1 MRRRSMQL
9 CKGRNGDRDM
19 RQEEMKKILKIGVL
33 LSSER
38 DLDCLLERI
47 LSCVMELANC
57 DAGTLYLREGDA
69 LQFEIMRND
78 TLKTYSG
85 GRGNR
90 PDLPPVPLH
99 RGNVCAMALLEDR
112 TICIEDVKNNQE
124 YDFSGPARYD
134 AMTGYNTRSMLV
146 VPMRNRE
153 GERIGVLQLIN
164 ALDEKGNVCAFA
176 QDMALVVESVASQ
189 AAITIQNVRYIGE
202 IRELFRS
209 FVRVMSSAIDER
221 TPYNASHARHM
232 AECGGRFIDYLG
244 GCEGQRRFSEEE
256 KEEFLMSVL
265 LHDIGKLVTPLEV
278 MNKAERLFPEQ
289 YTAFLHRME
298 TVRLT
303 ARINRLSG
311 NITKEEEEEL
321 ILRTRDA
328 ETLVK
333 EMNTAGFVTDE
344 MLKQLDRL
352 REENCTDEDGA
363 VRPWL
368 EPEAYAMLT
377 IRKGTLSEEERKI
390 MEEHVSVTDRLLS
403 QIHFSGNLSHVR
415 EWAGAHHEFLNG
427 TGYPAHKKG
436 KEIPYEVRMI
446 TILDIFD
453 SLVADDR
460 PYKRAMP
467 VGRALSI
474 LKCMAEQEG
483 KLDPELTRLF
493 IESRCWEEPD

>member
-1 MRRRSMQL
+1 M
-9 CKGRNGDRDM
+9 GM
-19 RQEEMKKILKIGVL
+19 RQEEMKKILEIGVL
-33 LSSER
+33 LSAER

-47 LSCVMELANC
+47 LGCVMELANC
-57 DAGTLYLREGDA
+57 DAGTLYLREGDT

-85 GRGNR
+85 GRGKR
-90 PDLPPVPLH
+90 PELPPVPL
-99 RGNVCAMALLEDR
+99 RRDNVCAMALLEDR

-164 ALDEKGNVCAFA
+164 ALDDMGNVCAFA

-189 AAITIQNVRYIGE
+189 AAITIQNVRYIKE
-202 IRELFRS
+202 IRELFQS

-232 AECGGRFIDYLG
+232 AECGDRFADYLG
-244 GCEGQRRFSEEE
+244 SCEGQKRFSEDE
-256 KEEFLMSVL
+256 KEEFLMSIL

-298 TVRLT
+298 VVRLT
-303 ARINRLSG
+303 ARIDRLNGS
-311 NITKEEEEEL
+311 ITEEEEEER
-321 ILRTRDA
+321 ICRTRDA
-328 ETLVK
+328 EHLVK
-333 EMNTAGFVTDE
+333 TMNTAGFVTDE

-352 REENCTDEDGA
+352 REETCTDENGK
-363 VRPWL
+363 VCPWM
-368 EPEAYAMLT
+368 EPEAYAMLS

-415 EWAGAHHEFLNG
+415 EWAVAHHEFLNG
-427 TGYPAHKKG
+427 TGYPAHKKEA
-436 KEIPYEVRMI
+436 EIPYEVRMI

-467 VGRALSI
+467 VERALSI
-474 LKCMAEQEG
+474 LESMAEREG

-493 IESRCWEEPD
+493 IESRCWEEPV